1 MIRKR
6 KGKDITDEE
15 FLNIILPFENVL
27 EEYFIKNVVYEFVA
41 FYLAKGYEMSSLWEC
56 PLQHQIN
63 SAIETLAGIR
73 IKDKFDNN
81 KLHKILK
88 DTYSIKI
95 IDINTSQMI
104 KIYKDFSPTW
114 REVSFITITN

>member
-6 KGKDITDEE
+6 NGKDITDEE

-27 EEYFIKNVVYEFVA
+27 EEYFIKNIVYEFVA
-41 FYLAKGYEMSSLWEC
+41 FYLSKGYEMSALWEC

-73 IKDKFDNN
+73 IKDKFDIN
-81 KLHKILK
+81 KLNKILK
-88 DTYSIKI
+88 EKHSIKI
-95 IDINTSQMI
+95 IDINISQMI
-104 KIYKDFSPTW
+104 KI
-114 REVSFITITN
+114 

>member
-6 KGKDITDEE
+6 NEKDITDEE

-27 EEYFIKNVVYEFVA
+27 EDYFIKNIIYEFVA
-41 FYLAKGYEMSSLWEC
+41 FYLAKGYEMSALWEC

-73 IKDKFDNN
+73 IKDTFDIN
-81 KLHKILK
+81 KLNKILK
-88 DTYSIKI
+88 DKYSTKI
-95 IDINTSQMI
+95 IDANTSQMI
-104 KIYKDFSPTW
+104 KI
-114 REVSFITITN
+114 

>member
-6 KGKDITDEE
+6 NGKDITDEE

-27 EEYFIKNVVYEFVA
+27 EEYFINNIIYKFVA
-41 FYLAKGYEMSSLWEC
+41 FYLAKGYETSALWEC

-63 SAIETLAGIR
+63 SAIETLADIR
-73 IKDKFDNN
+73 IKNKFDNN

-88 DTYSIKI
+88 DKYSIKI
-95 IDINTSQMI
+95 IDTNTSQMI
-104 KIYKDFSPTW
+104 KI
-114 REVSFITITN
+114 

>member
-1 MIRKR
+1 MIRIR
-6 KGKDITDEE
+6 NEKDITDEE

-27 EEYFIKNVVYEFVA
+27 EEYFIKNIVYEFVA
-41 FYLAKGYEMSSLWEC
+41 FYLAKGYEMSALWEC

-81 KLHKILK
+81 KLNKILK
-88 DTYSIKI
+88 DIYSIKI
-95 IDINTSQMI
+95 IDTNTSQMI
-104 KIYKDFSPTW
+104 KI
-114 REVSFITITN
+114 

>member
-1 MIRKR
+1 MIIKR
-6 KGKDITDEE
+6 NGKDITDEE

-27 EEYFIKNVVYEFVA
+27 EEYFIKNIVYEFIA

-56 PLQHQIN
+56 PLQHQIY

-81 KLHKILK
+81 KLYKILK
-88 DTYSIKI
+88 EKYSIKI
-95 IDINTSQMI
+95 IDTNTSQMI
-104 KIYKDFSPTW
+104 KL
-114 REVSFITITN
+114 

>member
-6 KGKDITDEE
+6 NGKDITDEE
-15 FLNIILPFENVL
+15 FLNIILPFENLL
-27 EEYFIKNVVYEFVA
+27 EEYFIKNIVYEFVA
-41 FYLAKGYEMSSLWEC
+41 FYLAKGYEISSLWER

-81 KLHKILK
+81 KLHKRLK
-88 DTYSIKI
+88 DKYSIKI
-95 IDINTSQMI
+95 IDTNTSQMF
-104 KIYKDFSPTW
+104 KL
-114 REVSFITITN
+114 

>member
-6 KGKDITDEE
+6 NGKDITDEE
-15 FLNIILPFENVL
+15 FLNIIVPFENAL
-27 EEYFIKNVVYEFVA
+27 EEYFIKNIVYEFIA
-41 FYLAKGYEMSSLWEC
+41 FYLAKGYEMSALWEC

-81 KLHKILK
+81 KLLTILK
-88 DTYSIKI
+88 DKYSIKI
-95 IDINTSQMI
+95 IDTNTSQMI
-104 KIYKDFSPTW
+104 KL
-114 REVSFITITN
+114 